1 MPSTSKKQHRFMAAV
16 ANNPKFAK
24 QVGVKQSVG
33 EDFMK
38 ADKGRKFAKGGLTRH
53 EDEAMDKRMIKKAMG
68 MHDNQMHGG
77 KKTDM
82 AKLKKGGNVFSGK
95 ETKAEEAKEKKMFG
109 SAAAYKKAE
118 AKYEGEKMKKGGKI
132 TAANYSKEYGK
143 IYRKA
148 VKTKKYEDGGLT
160 FADMPE
166 EERSA
171 QARQAI
177 ADIDKRQAAMSEEAG
192 GASTMRTTPRRA
204 VKAAKPAV
212 KTMSVTKEE
221 VTGSTAAKPKAASRV
236 SLEEYSARSPWNTRG
251 TKALYGS
258 EKATA
263 ETPAKKGALDDLM
276 ETFRK
281 APKLMKKGGS
291 VNAGKRADGI
301 AQRGKTKGRII

>member
-68 MHDNQMHGG
+68 MHDKQMHGG

-82 AKLKKGGNVFSGK
+82 AKLKKGGCV
-95 ETKAEEAKEKKMFG
+95 KKY
-109 SAAAYKKAE
+109 A
-118 AKYEGEKMKKGGKI
+118 KGGK
-132 TAANYSKEYGK
+132 
-143 IYRKA
+143 
-148 VKTKKYEDGGLT
+148 VKGYEDGGLT

-192 GASTMRTTPRRA
+192 GASPVRSAPRRS
-204 VKAAKPAV
+204 VKTAKPAV
-212 KTMSVTKEE
+212 KSMSVTKEE
-221 VTGSTAAKPKAASRV
+221 VTGSTAAKPKTSGRV

-251 TKALYGS
+251 TKSLYGS
-258 EKATA
+258 EKATSEA
-263 ETPAKKGALDDLM
+263 PAKKGALDDLM

-281 APKLMKKGGS
+281 APRLMKKGGS